1 MALPGI
7 NVGPGITVE
16 QGIKFGTFPAVP
28 SLVMNLDAATYS
40 GSGPWVDSV
49 ASKSFTLYNSPTY
62 SSGIGGGSFL
72 FDPASSQYAST
83 TTGLGSLSNWSVE
96 VWHYYTG
103 NNTGGSGSPCII
115 TEWWPN
121 PATQINFSLGTLADS
136 STPYLQAGMFN
147 AGWHSTALDYTLTAN
162 NWYQIVGTYDGMN
175 VKLYVNGTMVRS
187 TPVAIAI
194 ASGNLGI
201 YLMKRWD
208 TTGPGFSQYWGG
220 RLATVKIWNGDIN
233 FEGVRAS
240 WLTNKARFGL

>member
-1 MALPGI
+1 MAI
-7 NVGPGITVE
+7 EIGPGITVE

-49 ASKSFTLYNSPTY
+49 ASKSFTLYNSPTW
-62 SSGIGGGSFL
+62 SDSIGGGSFL
-72 FDPASSQYAST
+72 FNPASSQYAST
-83 TTGLGSLSNWSVE
+83 DPGLGSLGNWSVE

-103 NNTGGSGSPCII
+103 NNTGGAGSPCII

-121 PATQINFSLGTLADS
+121 PASQINFSLGTLSDS
-136 STPYLQAGMFN
+136 ATPYLQAGMFKS
-147 AGWHSTALDYTLTAN
+147 AWQSTAADYTLTAN

-187 TPVAIAI
+187 TPVAISI
-194 ASGNLGI
+194 AAGNQGI

-208 TTGPGFSQYWGG
+208 TSGPGFSQYWGG
-220 RLATVKIWNGDIN
+220 RLASVKIWNGDIN
-233 FEGVRAS
+233 FENVRGS
-240 WLTNKARFGL
+240 YLKNKSRYGL